1 MISQKRVDEAVDRL
15 VEVAKPQKI
24 FLFGSYARGEAG
36 EESDLDF
43 LVVQKKVKNRRKA
56 MVQLQDTLRP
66 MRIPVDI
73 LVTSEATFNEW
84 QNVIGT
90 VFNDIKRE
98 GILCYDAS
106 EVSEHVTAQS

>member
-1 MISQKRVDEAVDRL
+1 MISQKSIDEAVDRL
-15 VEVAKPQKI
+15 VKAARPEKI
-24 FLFGSYARGEAG
+24 FLFGSCARGETR

-43 LVVQKKVKNRRKA
+43 LVVQKKVKNRRQV

-66 MRIPVDI
+66 MRIPADI

-84 QNVIGT
+84 KNVVGT

-106 EVSEHVTAQS
+106 EVDENVTTQG